1 MLKKAGAYM
10 VLDRILS
17 TAGSLDMQVIL
28 KGENQELT
36 RFAGSEIHQNVASD
50 SIEAEITLHKDGRE
64 LKVTTNDFDNES
76 LIKLIKKAGRKLM
89 ELPERDNKRN
99 FISEPAELSSDNYFK
114 ELEREFNIENR
125 AQKLKKAFGQLDSAL
140 DAAGSLE
147 LNQNFMA
154 LGNTEGITRYS
165 RLDQVDF
172 KTVITDQ
179 SGATGYAAAISN
191 RAGDINIGKEFERA
205 ADKALKS
212 RDAVEIEP
220 GEYDVI
226 LEPAAVGGLISY
238 LSYIGFS
245 GRSVQEGMSFLT
257 DRLGEQVFGD
267 NISLID
273 DCQDPNTID
282 FPFDYEGARRQ
293 KLNIIE
299 NGVAR
304 ELAYDLE
311 SARKAG
317 VETTG
322 HSVGDPSIGGFP
334 LHLVMASGESE
345 LAEMIAGTEK
355 GLLITR
361 FHYINVINPR
371 KAILTGLTR
380 DGTFLI
386 ENGKIKAPVKNLRF
400 TQNIVE
406 SLNQVELIGSQR
418 EKVGGFQG
426 YMYLPALKVNDFN
439 FTGVSK

>member
-1 MLKKAGAYM
+1 M

-17 TAGSLDMQVIL
+17 TAGSLEMQVIL

-50 SIEAEITLHKDGRE
+50 ELEAEITLHKDGRE
-64 LKVTTNDFDNES
+64 LKVTTNDFDNDS
-76 LIKLIKKAGRKLM
+76 LRKLVKEAGKRLM
-89 ELPERDNKRN
+89 ELPESKNVKS
-99 FISEPAELSSDNYFK
+99 FISEPADISSDNYFK
-114 ELEREFNIENR
+114 ELEQEFNIENR
-125 AQKLKKAFGQLDSAL
+125 AQKLKEAFNALDSDL
-140 DAAGSLE
+140 NAAGSLE

-165 RLDQVDF
+165 RLDKVDF

-179 SGATGYAAAISN
+179 SGATGYSAAISN
-191 RAGDINIGKEFERA
+191 RAGDINIGKEFEKA
-205 ADKALKS
+205 ADKALQS
-212 RDAVEIEP
+212 RESIEIEP

-257 DRLGEQVFGD
+257 GRLGEQVVGD
-267 NISLID
+267 NITLID

-282 FPFDYEGARRQ
+282 FPFDFEGAKRQ
-293 KLNIIE
+293 RLDIIK
-299 NGVAR
+299 NGVAK

-322 HSVGDPSIGGFP
+322 HSVGDPSVGGFP
-334 LHLVMASGESE
+334 LHLVMANGEAE
-345 LAEMIAGTEK
+345 IDEMIAGTEK

-400 TQNIVE
+400 TQNIVD
-406 SLNQVELIGSQR
+406 SLNQVEAISSMR
-418 EKVGGFQG
+418 EKVGGFYG
-426 YMYLPALKVNDFN
+426 YMYLPALKVNGFN

>member
-1 MLKKAGAYM
+1 M

-50 SIEAEITLHKDGRE
+50 ELEAEITLHKDGRE
-64 LKVTTNDFDNES
+64 LKVTTNDFDNDS
-76 LIKLIKKAGRKLM
+76 LRKLVKEAGQRLM
-89 ELPERDNKRN
+89 ELPESERVKS
-99 FISEPAELSSDNYFK
+99 FISEPADISSDNYFK

-125 AQKLKKAFGQLDSAL
+125 AQKLKAAFGELDSDL
-140 DAAGSLE
+140 NAAGSLE

-154 LGNTEGITRYS
+154 LGNTNGITRYS
-165 RLDQVDF
+165 RLDKVDF
-172 KTVITDQ
+172 KTVITEQ

-191 RAGDINIGKEFERA
+191 RAEDIDIGKEFKRA
-205 ADKALKS
+205 ADKARDS
-212 RDAVEIEP
+212 RDAIEIEP

-245 GRSVQEGMSFLT
+245 GRSVQEGMSFLA

-267 NISLID
+267 NITLVD

-282 FPFDYEGARRQ
+282 FPFDFQGAKRQ

-299 NGVAR
+299 NGVAK

-322 HSVGDPSIGGFP
+322 HSVGDPSVGGFP
-334 LHLVMASGESE
+334 LHLVMANGEAE
-345 LAEMIAGTEK
+345 LGEMIAGTEK

-386 ENGKIKAPVKNLRF
+386 ENGRVKAPVKNLRF
-400 TQNIVE
+400 TQNIID
-406 SLNQVELIGSQR
+406 SLNQVEAISSSR
-418 EKVGGFQG
+418 EKVGGFYG
-426 YMYLPALKVNDFN
+426 YMYLPALKVNGFN

>member
-1 MLKKAGAYM
+1 M

-17 TAGSLDMQVIL
+17 TAGSLEMQVIL

-50 SIEAEITLHKDGRE
+50 ELEAEITLHKDGRE
-64 LKVTTNDFDNES
+64 LKVTTNDFDNDS
-76 LIKLIKKAGRKLM
+76 LRKLVKEAGQRLM
-89 ELPERDNKRN
+89 DLPESERVKS
-99 FISEPAELSSDNYFK
+99 FISEPAEISSDNYFK

-125 AQKLKKAFGQLDSAL
+125 ARKLKAAFGELDSDL
-140 DAAGSLE
+140 NAAGSLE

-154 LGNTEGITRYS
+154 LGNTNGITRYS
-165 RLDQVDF
+165 RLDKVDF
-172 KTVITDQ
+172 KTVITEQ

-191 RAGDINIGKEFERA
+191 RAEDIDIGKEFKRA
-205 ADKALKS
+205 ADKARES
-212 RDAVEIEP
+212 RDAIEIEP

-245 GRSVQEGMSFLT
+245 GRSVQEGMSFLA

-267 NISLID
+267 NITLVD
-273 DCQDPNTID
+273 DCQDSNTID
-282 FPFDYEGARRQ
+282 FPFDFQGAKRQ
-293 KLNIIE
+293 RLNIIE
-299 NGVAR
+299 NGVAK

-334 LHLVMASGESE
+334 LHLVMDNGETE
-345 LAEMIAGTEK
+345 LAEMIKGTDK

-371 KAILTGLTR
+371 KAVLTGLTR

-386 ENGKIKAPVKNLRF
+386 ENGRVKAPVKNLRF
-400 TQNIVE
+400 TQNIID
-406 SLNQVELIGSQR
+406 SLNQVEAISSSR
-418 EKVGGFQG
+418 EKVGGFYG
-426 YMYLPALKVNDFN
+426 YMYLPALKVNGFN

>member
-1 MLKKAGAYM
+1 MLKKSGAYM

-50 SIEAEITLHKDGRE
+50 ELEAEITLHKDGRE
-64 LKVTTNDFDNES
+64 LKVTTNDFDNDS
-76 LIKLIKKAGRKLM
+76 LRKLVKEAGQRLM
-89 ELPERDNKRN
+89 ELPESERVKS
-99 FISEPAELSSDNYFK
+99 FISEPADISSDNYFK

-125 AQKLKKAFGQLDSAL
+125 AQKLKAAFGELDSDL
-140 DAAGSLE
+140 NAAGSLE

-154 LGNTEGITRYS
+154 LGNTNGITRYS
-165 RLDQVDF
+165 RLDKVDF
-172 KTVITDQ
+172 KTVITEQ

-191 RAGDINIGKEFERA
+191 RAEDIDIGKEFKRA
-205 ADKALKS
+205 ADKARDS
-212 RDAVEIEP
+212 RDAIEIEP

-245 GRSVQEGMSFLT
+245 GRSVQEGMSFLA

-267 NISLID
+267 NITLVD

-282 FPFDYEGARRQ
+282 FPFDFQGAKRQ

-299 NGVAR
+299 NGVAK

-322 HSVGDPSIGGFP
+322 HSVGDPSVGGFP
-334 LHLVMASGESE
+334 LHLVMANGEAE
-345 LAEMIAGTEK
+345 LGEMIAGTEK

-386 ENGKIKAPVKNLRF
+386 ENGRVKAPVKNLRF

-406 SLNQVELIGSQR
+406 SLNQVEAISSSR
-418 EKVGGFQG
+418 EKVGGFYG
-426 YMYLPALKVNDFN
+426 YMYLPALKVNGFN

>member
-50 SIEAEITLHKDGRE
+50 KLEAEILLGKDGRE
-64 LKVTTNDFDNES
+64 LKVTTNDFEHEA
-76 LIKLIKKAGRKLM
+76 LIKLIKKTGRKLM
-89 ELPERDNKRN
+89 ELPERDNKRD
-99 FISEPAELSSDNYFK
+99 FISEPADISSENYFK
-114 ELEREFNIENR
+114 DLEREFNIENR
-125 AQKLKKAFGQLDSAL
+125 AKKLQKAFSELDSDL
-140 DAAGSLE
+140 DAAGRLE

-165 RLDQVDF
+165 RLDKVDF
-172 KTVITDQ
+172 STVITDQ
-179 SGATGYAAAISN
+179 SGATGYAAAVSN
-191 RAGDINIGKEFERA
+191 QAGDINIGSEFERA

-226 LEPAAVGGLISY
+226 LEPAAVGGLVSY

-257 DRLGEQVFGD
+257 DRLGQQVFGD
-267 NISLID
+267 NITLID
-273 DCQDPNTID
+273 DCQDSNTMN
-282 FPFDYEGARRQ
+282 FPFDFEGAERQ
-293 KLNIIE
+293 RLNIIE

-304 ELAYDLE
+304 ELAYDLK

-334 LHLVMASGESE
+334 LHLVMDNGESGLE
-345 LAEMIAGTEK
+345 EMIAGTEK

-386 ENGKIKAPVKNLRF
+386 ENGKVKAPVKNLRF
-400 TQNIVE
+400 TQNIID
-406 SLNQVELIGSQR
+406 SLNQVEAISSER
-418 EKVGGFQG
+418 EKVGGFYG
-426 YMYLPALKVNDFN
+426 YMYLPALKVNNFN
-439 FTGVSK
+439 FTGISK

>member
-50 SIEAEITLHKDGRE
+50 KLEAEITLGKDGRE

-76 LIKLIKKAGRKLM
+76 LIKLIKKAGKKLI
-89 ELPERDNKRN
+89 ELPESDNKRN
-99 FISEPAELSSDNYFK
+99 FISEPSDISSDNYFK

-125 AQKLKKAFGQLDSAL
+125 AKKLKEAFVELDSDL

-165 RLDQVDF
+165 RLDKVDF

-179 SGATGYAAAISN
+179 SGATGYAAAVSN
-191 RAGDINIGKEFERA
+191 RADDIDISREFERA
-205 ADKALKS
+205 ADKALQS

-245 GRSVQEGMSFLT
+245 GRSVQDGMSFLT
-257 DRLGEQVFGD
+257 DRLGEKIFGD
-267 NISLID
+267 NITIID

-282 FPFDYEGARRQ
+282 FPFDFEGAERQ
-293 KLNIIE
+293 RLNIIK
-299 NGVAR
+299 NGVAK
-304 ELAYDLE
+304 ELAYDLK
-311 SARKAG
+311 SAQKAG

-334 LHLVMASGESE
+334 LHLVMDNGESE
-345 LAEMIAGTEK
+345 LAEMIKDTEK
-355 GLLITR
+355 GLLVTR

-386 ENGKIKAPVKNLRF
+386 KNGKIKSPVKNLRF
-400 TQNIVE
+400 TQNIID
-406 SLNQVELIGSQR
+406 SLNQVEAISSKQ
-418 EKVGGFQG
+418 EKVGGFYG
-426 YMYLPALKVNDFN
+426 FMYLPALKVNGFN

>member
-1 MLKKAGAYM
+1 M

-50 SIEAEITLHKDGRE
+50 ELEAEITLHKDGRE
-64 LKVTTNDFDNES
+64 LKVTTNDFDNDS
-76 LIKLIKKAGRKLM
+76 LRKLVKEAGQRLM
-89 ELPERDNKRN
+89 ELPESERVKS
-99 FISEPAELSSDNYFK
+99 FISEPADISSDNYFK

-125 AQKLKKAFGQLDSAL
+125 AQKLKAAFGELDSDL
-140 DAAGSLE
+140 NAAGSLE

-154 LGNTEGITRYS
+154 LGNTNGITRYS
-165 RLDQVDF
+165 RLDKVDF
-172 KTVITDQ
+172 KTVITEQ

-191 RAGDINIGKEFERA
+191 RAEDIDIGKEFKRA
-205 ADKALKS
+205 ADKARDS
-212 RDAVEIEP
+212 RDAIEIEP

-245 GRSVQEGMSFLT
+245 GRSVQEGMSFLA

-267 NISLID
+267 NITLVD

-282 FPFDYEGARRQ
+282 FPFDFQGAERQ
-293 KLNIIE
+293 RLNIIE
-299 NGVAR
+299 NGVAK

-322 HSVGDPSIGGFP
+322 HSVGDPSVGGFP
-334 LHLVMASGESE
+334 LHLVMANGEAE
-345 LAEMIAGTEK
+345 LGEMIAGTEK

-386 ENGKIKAPVKNLRF
+386 ENGRVKAPVKNLRF

-406 SLNQVELIGSQR
+406 SLNQVEAISSSR
-418 EKVGGFQG
+418 EKVGGFYG
-426 YMYLPALKVNDFN
+426 YMYLPALKVNGFN

>member
-1 MLKKAGAYM
+1 M

-50 SIEAEITLHKDGRE
+50 ELEAEITLHKDGRE
-64 LKVTTNDFDNES
+64 LKVTTNDFDNDS
-76 LIKLIKKAGRKLM
+76 LRKLVKEAGQRLM
-89 ELPERDNKRN
+89 ELPESERVKS
-99 FISEPAELSSDNYFK
+99 FISEPADISSDNYFK

-125 AQKLKKAFGQLDSAL
+125 AQKLKAAFGELDSDL
-140 DAAGSLE
+140 NAAGSLE

-154 LGNTEGITRYS
+154 LGNTNGITRYS
-165 RLDQVDF
+165 RLDKVDF
-172 KTVITDQ
+172 KTVITEQ

-191 RAGDINIGKEFERA
+191 RAEDIDIGKEFKRA
-205 ADKALKS
+205 ADKARDS
-212 RDAVEIEP
+212 RDAIEIEP

-245 GRSVQEGMSFLT
+245 GRSVQEGMSFLA

-267 NISLID
+267 NITLVD

-282 FPFDYEGARRQ
+282 FPFDFQGAKRQ

-299 NGVAR
+299 NGVAK

-322 HSVGDPSIGGFP
+322 HSVGDPSVGGFP
-334 LHLVMASGESE
+334 LHLVMANGGAE
-345 LAEMIAGTEK
+345 LEEMIAGTEK

-386 ENGKIKAPVKNLRF
+386 ENGRVKAPVKNLRF

-406 SLNQVELIGSQR
+406 SLNQVEAISSSR
-418 EKVGGFQG
+418 EKVGGFYG
-426 YMYLPALKVNDFN
+426 YMYLPALKVNGFN

>member
-17 TAGSLDMQVIL
+17 TTGSLDMQVIL

-50 SIEAEITLHKDGRE
+50 KLEAEITLGKDGRE

-76 LIKLIKKAGRKLM
+76 LIKLIKKAGKKLI
-89 ELPERDNKRN
+89 ELPESDNKRN
-99 FISEPAELSSDNYFK
+99 FISEPSDISADNYFK

-125 AQKLKKAFGQLDSAL
+125 AKKLKEAFVELDSDL

-165 RLDQVDF
+165 RLDKVDF

-179 SGATGYAAAISN
+179 SGATGYAAAVSN
-191 RAGDINIGKEFERA
+191 RADDINISREFERA
-205 ADKALKS
+205 ADKALQS

-245 GRSVQEGMSFLT
+245 GRSVQDGMSFLT
-257 DRLGEQVFGD
+257 DRLGEQIFGD
-267 NISLID
+267 NITIID

-282 FPFDYEGARRQ
+282 FPFDFEGAERQ
-293 KLNIIE
+293 RLNIIK
-299 NGVAR
+299 NGVAK
-304 ELAYDLE
+304 ELAYDLK
-311 SARKAG
+311 SAQKAG

-334 LHLVMASGESE
+334 LHLVMDNGESE
-345 LAEMIAGTEK
+345 LAEMIKDTEK
-355 GLLITR
+355 GLLVTR

-380 DGTFLI
+380 DGTFLV
-386 ENGKIKAPVKNLRF
+386 ENGKIKSPVKNLRF
-400 TQNIVE
+400 TQNIID
-406 SLNQVELIGSQR
+406 SLNQVEAISSKQ
-418 EKVGGFQG
+418 EKVGGFYG
-426 YMYLPALKVNDFN
+426 FMYLPALKVNGFN

>member
-1 MLKKAGAYM
+1 M

-50 SIEAEITLHKDGRE
+50 ELEAEITLHKDGRE
-64 LKVTTNDFDNES
+64 LKVTTNDFDNDS
-76 LIKLIKKAGRKLM
+76 LRKLVKEAGQRLM
-89 ELPERDNKRN
+89 ELPESERVKS
-99 FISEPAELSSDNYFK
+99 FISEPADISSDNYFK

-125 AQKLKKAFGQLDSAL
+125 AQKLKAAFGELDSDL
-140 DAAGSLE
+140 NAAGSLE

-154 LGNTEGITRYS
+154 LGNTNGITRYS
-165 RLDQVDF
+165 RLDKVDF
-172 KTVITDQ
+172 KTVITEQ

-191 RAGDINIGKEFERA
+191 RAEDIDIGKEFKRA
-205 ADKALKS
+205 ADKARDS
-212 RDAVEIEP
+212 RDAIEIEP

-245 GRSVQEGMSFLT
+245 GRSVQEGMSFLA

-267 NISLID
+267 NITLVD

-282 FPFDYEGARRQ
+282 FPFDFQGAKRQ

-299 NGVAR
+299 NGVAK

-322 HSVGDPSIGGFP
+322 HSVGDLSIGGFP
-334 LHLVMASGESE
+334 LHLVMANGGAE
-345 LAEMIAGTEK
+345 LEEMIAGTEK

-386 ENGKIKAPVKNLRF
+386 ENGRVKAPVKNLRF

-406 SLNQVELIGSQR
+406 SLNQVEAISSSR
-418 EKVGGFQG
+418 EKVGGFYG
-426 YMYLPALKVNDFN
+426 YMYLPALKVNGFN

>member
-1 MLKKAGAYM
+1 M

-50 SIEAEITLHKDGRE
+50 ELEAEITLHKDGRE
-64 LKVTTNDFDNES
+64 LKVTTNDFDNSS
-76 LIKLIKKAGRKLM
+76 LRKLVKEAGERLM
-89 ELPERDNKRN
+89 ELPESDNVKS
-99 FISEPAELSSDNYFK
+99 FISEPADISSDNYFK

-125 AQKLKKAFGQLDSAL
+125 AQKLKAAFGELDSDL
-140 DAAGSLE
+140 NAAGSLE

-154 LGNTEGITRYS
+154 LGNTNGITRYS
-165 RLDQVDF
+165 RLDKVDF
-172 KTVITDQ
+172 KTVITEQ

-191 RAGDINIGKEFERA
+191 RAEDIDIGKEFKRA
-205 ADKALKS
+205 ADKARES
-212 RDAVEIEP
+212 RDAIEIEP

-245 GRSVQEGMSFLT
+245 GRSVQEGMSFLA

-267 NISLID
+267 NITLVD
-273 DCQDPNTID
+273 DCQDSNTID
-282 FPFDYEGARRQ
+282 FPFDFQGAKRQ
-293 KLNIIE
+293 RLNIIE
-299 NGVAR
+299 NGVAK

-334 LHLVMASGESE
+334 LHLVMDNGEAE
-345 LAEMIAGTEK
+345 LAEMIKGTDR

-386 ENGKIKAPVKNLRF
+386 ENGRVKAPVKNLRF
-400 TQNIVE
+400 TQNIID
-406 SLNQVELIGSQR
+406 SLNQVEAISSSR
-418 EKVGGFQG
+418 EKVGGFYG
-426 YMYLPALKVNDFN
+426 YMYLPALKVNGFN

>member
-1 MLKKAGAYM
+1 M

-50 SIEAEITLHKDGRE
+50 ELEAEITLHKDGRE
-64 LKVTTNDFDNES
+64 LKVTTNDFDNDS
-76 LIKLIKKAGRKLM
+76 LRKLVKEAGQRLM
-89 ELPERDNKRN
+89 ELPESERVKS
-99 FISEPAELSSDNYFK
+99 FISEPADISSDNYFK

-125 AQKLKKAFGQLDSAL
+125 AQKLKAAFGELDSDL
-140 DAAGSLE
+140 NAAGSLE

-154 LGNTEGITRYS
+154 LGNTNGITRYS
-165 RLDQVDF
+165 RLDKVDF
-172 KTVITDQ
+172 KTVITEQ

-191 RAGDINIGKEFERA
+191 RAEDIDIGKEFKRA
-205 ADKALKS
+205 ADKARDS
-212 RDAVEIEP
+212 RDAIEIEP

-245 GRSVQEGMSFLT
+245 GRSVQEGMSFLA
-257 DRLGEQVFGD
+257 DRLGEQAFGD
-267 NISLID
+267 NITLVD

-282 FPFDYEGARRQ
+282 FPFDFQGAKRQ

-299 NGVAR
+299 NGVAK

-322 HSVGDPSIGGFP
+322 HSVGDPSVGGFP
-334 LHLVMASGESE
+334 LHLVMANGEAE
-345 LAEMIAGTEK
+345 LGEMIAGTEK

-386 ENGKIKAPVKNLRF
+386 ENGRVKAPVKNLRF

-406 SLNQVELIGSQR
+406 SLNQVEAISSSR
-418 EKVGGFQG
+418 EKVGGFYG
-426 YMYLPALKVNDFN
+426 YMYLPALKVNGFN

>member
-1 MLKKAGAYM
+1 M

-50 SIEAEITLHKDGRE
+50 ELEAEITLHKDGRE
-64 LKVTTNDFDNES
+64 LKVTTNDFDNDS
-76 LIKLIKKAGRKLM
+76 LRKLVKEAGQRLM
-89 ELPERDNKRN
+89 ELPESERVKS
-99 FISEPAELSSDNYFK
+99 FISEPADISSDNYFK

-125 AQKLKKAFGQLDSAL
+125 AQKLKAAFGELDSDL
-140 DAAGSLE
+140 NAAGSLE

-154 LGNTEGITRYS
+154 LGNTNGITRYS
-165 RLDQVDF
+165 RLDKVDF
-172 KTVITDQ
+172 KTVITEQ

-191 RAGDINIGKEFERA
+191 RAEDIDIGKEFKRA
-205 ADKALKS
+205 ADKARDS
-212 RDAVEIEP
+212 RDAIEIEP

-245 GRSVQEGMSFLT
+245 GRSVQEGMSFLA

-267 NISLID
+267 NITLVD

-282 FPFDYEGARRQ
+282 FPFDFQGAKRQ

-299 NGVAR
+299 NGVAK

-322 HSVGDPSIGGFP
+322 HSVGDPSVGGFP
-334 LHLVMASGESE
+334 LHLVMANGEAE
-345 LAEMIAGTEK
+345 LGEMIAGTEK

-386 ENGKIKAPVKNLRF
+386 ENGRVKAPVKNLRF

-406 SLNQVELIGSQR
+406 SLNQVEAISSSR
-418 EKVGGFQG
+418 EKVGGFYG
-426 YMYLPALKVNDFN
+426 YMYLPALKVNGFN